1 MSLSSEGIQKKEFH
15 IVFKGYKPAEVDKFL
30 DKLAQEFDGMQRKV
44 RDLEEKMD
52 SIKYE
57 GDSESSKMKKVIQEA
72 LISAHSMAAEI
83 KQKAKIEVGELVSK
97 KKMEQEQ
104 EIKVLQNEKLSLE
117 SSILKLKDDYSS
129 FIEQISRFADDFKEK
144 TMNIGDERL
153 LDALKVPDEDAK
165 KSSSERSGKLGSTKG
180 KASPQKSDEPD
191 SGVKE
196 KVQASPQKSDE
207 PDSGVKEKVL
217 YKHASKEE
225 KKDLGANDL
234 KDLAALT
241 DEMLEK
247 LEHKDGKEGLRNS
260 KQPQKEIK
268 EESEEEK
275 RNRKKIDIANPDII
289 NDFFNTD
296 EG

>member
-196 KVQASPQKSDE
+196 KV
-207 PDSGVKEKVL
+207 L